1 MIDWFTLESYIW
13 SVDKGDIKPST
24 VVVDYRKKVL
34 SNRTNAWIDTNN
46 SSFDVNRQ
54 VDDYIS
60 DHLDI
65 LTSRPLRSAPIWVKD
80 LIMTQWV
87 QTTCGSKIL
96 SWYTPPYSAT
106 CFTKLEQAG
115 GLLIGKNNLD
125 EFAMW
130 GSGSNSWYGPTTN
143 PIDISKVPWWSSS
156 GSASAVA
163 DDQCIA
169 SLGTDTGGS
178 VRLPA
183 SLCGIVWY
191 KPTYG
196 AISRYGVNAMANSLD
211 QVGIL
216 AKSVEDCELI
226 FDHIRWS
233 DPHDL
238 TSFDM
243 DRIDLNPDKKIK
255 IAVFNQFFQDGI
267 DPDVASLIKSK
278 LDILWASDNIQVTY
292 VDFDR
297 LQYVVAI
304 YYIIMPAEVSTN
316 ISRFDGMRYGL
327 QNNTSDYP
335 DFHTYI
341 TDIRSK
347 WLGTE
352 VKRRL
357 IIWSYVLSS
366 WHQDQYYQ
374 KATKMRKLLTAK
386 YDQIFE
392 NYDFIL
398 WPTSPKVARDIWS
411 TKDDPLSEYLID
423 TYTIPANLTWSPAIS
438 IPVWEIWWLP
448 VGMHIMSQRRHDF
461 ALLWF
466 AKKVQD
472 LLSIWR

>member
-1 MIDWFTLESYIW
+1 MSNFTIESYIK
-13 SVDKGDIKPST
+13 SIDIGTVKPVD
-24 VVVDYRKKVL
+24 VVADYRKKVTD
-34 SNRTNAWIDTNN
+34 NRTNAWITTAN
-46 SSFDVNRQ
+46 SWYDVDRQ
-54 VDDYIS
+54 IDDYIS

-65 LTSRPLRSAPIWVKD
+65 FTTRPLKAVPIWVKD
-80 LIMTQWV
+80 LILTKWV
-87 QTTCGSKIL
+87 QTTCWSKIL
-96 SWYTPPYSAT
+96 SWYVPPYSAT

-130 GSGSNSWYGPTTN
+130 GSGANSWYWSTTN
-143 PIDISKVPWWSSS
+143 PIDTSKVPWWSSS

-183 SLCGIVWY
+183 SLCGVIWF

-216 AKSVEDCELI
+216 AKTVRDVEML
-226 FDHIRWS
+226 FDHVRWS

-243 DRIDLNPDKKIK
+243 DRIWLDPNKKIK

-267 DPDVASLIKSK
+267 DPEIANLIRSK
-278 LDILWASDNIQVTY
+278 LDALWSRDNIEIDY
-292 VDFDR
+292 IDFDW

-316 ISRFDGMRYGL
+316 LSRFDGMRYWS
-327 QNNTSDYP
+327 QSDTSDYT
-335 DFHTYI
+335 DFHSYV

-347 WLGTE
+347 WFGAE

-357 IIWSYVLSS
+357 ILWSYVLSS

-374 KATKMRKLLTAK
+374 KATNMRRLLTTK
-386 YDQIFE
+386 YNQIFE
-392 NYDFIL
+392 NYDFIV

-411 TKDDPLSEYLID
+411 MKDDPLSEYLTDI
-423 TYTIPANLTWSPAIS
+423 YTIPANLVWSPAIS
-438 IPVWEIWWLP
+438 IPVWDINWLP
-448 VGMHIMSQRRHDF
+448 VGMHIMWQRRTDF
-461 ALLWF
+461 ALLEF
-466 AKKVQD
+466 AKKISD
-472 LLSIWR
+472 YLK